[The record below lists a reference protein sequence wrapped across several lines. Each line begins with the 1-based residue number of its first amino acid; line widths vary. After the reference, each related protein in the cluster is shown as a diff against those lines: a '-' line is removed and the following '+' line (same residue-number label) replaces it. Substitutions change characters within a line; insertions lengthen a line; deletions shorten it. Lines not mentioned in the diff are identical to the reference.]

1 MKQDK
6 TVVEVLDGNLEAA
19 IRFLR
24 RRVTTSGI
32 RAQLK
37 LREAN
42 PAVNDRRRAKRRK
55 VELNRRKFAKKLR
68 KRNPGATSR

>member
-6 TVVEVLDGNLEAA
+6 TVVQVLDGNLETA
-19 IRFLR
+19 IRILR
-24 RRVTTSGI
+24 RRVTNSGI

-42 PAVNDRRRAKRRK
+42 PAVKDRRRAKARKTELKRRK
-55 VELNRRKFAKKLR
+55 IAKKLR
-68 KRNPGATSR
+68 KHNPGATSR